1 MTLFLSILLRLV
13 LIRGIR
19 DIVDFLVLKL
29 LPAVQELHTLDEL
42 VSLVRSVSTLS
53 SPVNPDGYLVVLG
66 VFPKEP
72 SSNTAVDEPEFN
84 ENVRI
89 VEAKYMKITARS
101 HSLSSMI
108 FAFSHSN
115 PTIPPTTVLFSS
127 WCPHR
132 IRNLITR
139 SLQPFSLILLML
151 FHVFMFDCTQHAA
164 PAPSKACST
173 FKVFAQ
179 VVAQSSETLYRF
191 AFTDTRALSAYFGVE
206 VADRALLVPR
216 THTTRACKDRST
228 ATNYT
233 SFEFIFNPHFSRP
246 SMAMAQADSLVVIH
260 GVMEGGMV
268 SPLLWPRNPCNA
280 CIDSALSSNSSIGT
294 LTVCGPMGP

>member
-84 ENVRI
+84 ENVRL
-89 VEAKYMKITARS
+89 VEAKYMKKTGQS
-101 HSLSSMI
+101 HPLSSMI

-127 WCPHR
+127 WRPHR
-132 IRNLITR
+132 SRNLIIR
-139 SLQPFSLILLML
+139 SLQPFSLNLLMI
-151 FHVFMFDCTQHAA
+151 FHVF
-164 PAPSKACST
+164 
-173 FKVFAQ
+173 
-179 VVAQSSETLYRF
+179 
-191 AFTDTRALSAYFGVE
+191 
-206 VADRALLVPR
+206 LL
-216 THTTRACKDRST
+216 D
-228 ATNYT
+228 
-233 SFEFIFNPHFSRP
+233 
-246 SMAMAQADSLVVIH
+246 
-260 GVMEGGMV
+260 
-268 SPLLWPRNPCNA
+268 
-280 CIDSALSSNSSIGT
+280 
-294 LTVCGPMGP
+294 